1 MSIQTLSLIQPELT
15 LLPQA
20 LVEDALHGML
30 TRHINHLAV
39 CDETGHFVGMVS
51 SNSLLNELVP
61 SAARVAHGL
70 IDLSFAGDAVTM
82 LSERLHDLRRKPIG
96 TLIDRGIPVFRLDA
110 PILEMAL
117 LLSRGCSPIP
127 IVDKNGVLLGLL
139 SRRALLAFVNDR
151 SNQLKVPS

>member
-1 MSIQTLSLIQPELT
+1 MSIQTLSLIQPDLT

-30 TRHINHLAV
+30 THHINHLAI

-61 SAARVAHGL
+61 SAARVEHGL
-70 IDLSFAGDAVTM
+70 TDLSFAGDAVTM
-82 LSERLHDLRRKPIG
+82 LSERLYDLKRKPIG
-96 TLIDRGIPVFRLDA
+96 TLIDRGIPTLRLDA

-117 LLSRGCSPIP
+117 LLSRRCSPIP
-127 IVDKNGVLLGLL
+127 IVDKNGVLLGLV

-151 SNQLKVPS
+151 SNQRKMST